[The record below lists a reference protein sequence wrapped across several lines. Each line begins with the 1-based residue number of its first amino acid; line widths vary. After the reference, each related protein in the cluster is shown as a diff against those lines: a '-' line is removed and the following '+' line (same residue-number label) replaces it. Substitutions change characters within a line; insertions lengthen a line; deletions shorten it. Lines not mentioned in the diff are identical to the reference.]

1 MKKLTIEL
9 TDKQYCMIKRIA
21 KGDKRKLSDLMYLA
35 LADGLYYLYSDVA
48 LTIEKIESD
57 YTAKEKKQIAKNK
70 KLESAKDWDDL
81 GWEERQKRGFDH
93 VSAYMSNYPHKDDFM
108 PAFRDSLERNAI
120 EGLKEDA

>member
-35 LADGLYYLYSDVA
+35 LADGFYYYYSDVS
-48 LTIEKIESD
+48 LTIKKIDSD

-81 GWEERQKRGFDH
+81 GWEERQKRGFKH
-93 VSAYMSNYPHKDDFM
+93 VSAYMSNYPPKDDFM
-108 PAFRDSLERNAI
+108 PDFRDSLERNAI

>member
-35 LADGLYYLYSDVA
+35 LADGLYFLYSDIA
-48 LTIEKIESD
+48 LTIEKIDSD

-93 VSAYMSNYPHKDDFM
+93 VSAYMSNYPIKDDFM

>member
-1 MKKLTIEL
+1 
-9 TDKQYCMIKRIA
+9 MIKRIA